1 MIDARYLVYA
11 MIAIAV
17 MTGAQAAFQYL
28 SSLRSYRRNVNNRL
42 NIADKSGI
50 RSDSLVEL
58 RLRRSLS
65 AEGRYILP
73 VIWLNR
79 LVMQSGIS
87 VNAKTLLIV
96 MFIAAAVIGAG
107 TYIFSGGIFVASAL
121 ALVIGF
127 GVPLQFLRVLRGRRI
142 AKFESQLPDGLD
154 VMVRSLRAGHPIPVS
169 LSMVA
174 REMTDPVGSEFG
186 MAFDELTYG
195 LDTDMA
201 MANMQARVGQTDL
214 ALVVVAV
221 SIQSKTGGNLAEI
234 LASLSN
240 VLRER
245 FRMRRNVKA
254 LSAEGRFSA
263 IALSLLP
270 FIVAGALL
278 MIAPRYYTEVWDDPV
293 FTPVVIFA
301 VCLLLVGDYV
311 MYRMVNFR
319 F

>member
-42 NIADKSGI
+42 NITDKSGT

-293 FTPVVIFA
+293 FMPVVIFA

>member
-17 MTGAQAAFQYL
+17 MMGAQAAFQYL

-87 VNAKTLLIV
+87 VNAKTLLVV

-214 ALVVVAV
+214 ALLVVAV

-245 FRMRRNVKA
+245 FKMRRNVKA

-293 FTPVVIFA
+293 FMPVVIFA
-301 VCLLLVGDYV
+301 VCLCLVGDYV